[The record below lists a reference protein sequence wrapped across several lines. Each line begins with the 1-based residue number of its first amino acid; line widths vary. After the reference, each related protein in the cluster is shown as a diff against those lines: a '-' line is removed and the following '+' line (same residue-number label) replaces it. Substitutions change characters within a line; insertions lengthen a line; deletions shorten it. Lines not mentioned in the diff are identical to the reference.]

1 MEHSSRALSI
11 PTTRRAWLLGAALPL
26 AVGIAGGCGG
36 NPPPVRFLL
45 EAVVSRRA
53 NLNSPVPIAVV
64 AATDQK
70 LFEKILAMNAKQ
82 WFEQRDQ
89 LRRDYPG
96 GVAFTE
102 WEWEFVPGQA
112 PPLTVIEVD
121 GRSAGAVIFAN
132 YRTPGDHR
140 LRIGPQRKLRIE
152 LGDDDF
158 AVTPLIITD
167 GSR

>member
-1 MEHSSRALSI
+1 MYTSSRLLSA
-11 PTTRRAWLLGAALPL
+11 PATRRAWMLGVALPV
-26 AVGIAGGCGG
+26 AVGVTVGCGG
-36 NPPPVRFLL
+36 SPPSVRFLL

-53 NLNSPVPIAVV
+53 NLNSPVPLAVV
-64 AATDQK
+64 AASDHK

-82 WFEQRDQ
+82 WFDQRDQ

-96 GVAFTE
+96 GDAFTE

-158 AVTPLIITD
+158 SVSALIVTD
-167 GSR
+167 GAR